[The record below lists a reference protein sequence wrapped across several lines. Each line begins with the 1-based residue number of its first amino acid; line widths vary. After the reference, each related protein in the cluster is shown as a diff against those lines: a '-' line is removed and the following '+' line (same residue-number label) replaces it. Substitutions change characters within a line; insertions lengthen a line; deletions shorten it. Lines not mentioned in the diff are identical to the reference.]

1 MGHGVN
7 VARNVVRMRRNIV
20 LTIGLLG
27 CLLACGP
34 TLRGQLPPQADS
46 SPPIPQAP
54 VLVDGKTLFT
64 VRGVLSFPAQAR
76 ASAITQR
83 IKDLSEDVSTN
94 PSSLSVTDAEGTSNI
109 AAGDLVLMSVTDQ
122 DAAVAGRPRQEVA
135 KDYAERIRAALISLR
150 EQYSAKS
157 LFLGGIYSIAATV
170 VLALI
175 FWLMKLLFPKL
186 YGKVN
191 AWRGTVIPSLRIQ
204 QFELLTSDRIA
215 DFVLAMARLV
225 RIAAALAIL
234 YFYASLV
241 LGFFPW
247 TRGYAQTLLGYVVA
261 PLKTVGQ
268 TVLDYLPNVF
278 FIAVI
283 AVVAFYAIR
292 LTQIIFIE
300 IGKKTIAIAGFHP
313 DWADPTYKIVRFLIL
328 ALTAIV
334 IFPYLPGAKSPA
346 FQGVSI
352 FIGVLF
358 SLGSTSAVANIVAGI
373 ILTYMRAFQI
383 GDRVQIADTVGDVI
397 ESSLLVTRIRT
408 IKNVEITIANSMVLG
423 SHIINFSAS
432 VRQEGLILHTTVTIG
447 YDAPWRVVHGLL
459 LAAAAATENIL
470 AEPKPF
476 VFQTAL
482 DDFYV
487 HYQINAFTDQ
497 PSRMARTYS
506 DLHRNIQDKF
516 NEAGVEI
523 MSPHYST
530 VRDGNRIAIPDD
542 YLPKDYVAPAFRFGL
557 GDAIDGIVN
566 PGKRGPSK
574 TPKA

>member
-1 MGHGVN
+1 
-7 VARNVVRMRRNIV
+7 MRRNIV
-20 LTIGLLG
+20 LMIGLLG
-27 CLLACGP
+27 CLLACDP
-34 TLRGQLPPQADS
+34 TLRGQLPAQTGT
-46 SPPIPQAP
+46 SPPIPQAS
-54 VLVDGKTLFT
+54 VMVDGKTLFT

-83 IKDLSEDVSTN
+83 IKELSEDVSAK
-94 PSSLSVTDAEGTSNI
+94 PDSLSVADAEGTSNI
-109 AAGDLVLMSVTDQ
+109 VAGDLVLMSVTDQ
-122 DAAVAGRPRQEVA
+122 DAATAGRPRQELA
-135 KDYAERIRAALISLR
+135 KDYAERIRTALIALR
-150 EQYSAKS
+150 KQYSAKS
-157 LFLGGIYSIAATV
+157 LTLGAAYSIAATV
-170 VLALI
+170 LLVLIL
-175 FWLMKLLFPKL
+175 WLMKLLFPKL
-186 YGKVN
+186 YGKLN
-191 AWRGTVIPSLRIQ
+191 SWRGTVIPSLRIQ
-204 QFELLTSDRIA
+204 RFELLPADRIA
-215 DFVLAMARLV
+215 DFAIAIARLV
-225 RIAAALAIL
+225 RFAAVLVLL

-247 TRGYAQTLLGYVVA
+247 TRGYAQILFGSVVA
-261 PLKTVGQ
+261 PLKVTGQ
-268 TVLDYLPNVF
+268 TILDYLPNVF

-283 AVVAFYAIR
+283 AVVSFYAIK
-292 LTQIIFIE
+292 LTRIIFIE
-300 IGKKTIAIAGFHP
+300 IGKQTITIASFHP
-313 DWADPTYKIVRFLIL
+313 EWADPTYKIIRFLIL

-334 IFPYLPGAKSPA
+334 VFPYLPGAKSPA

-352 FIGVLF
+352 FIGILF
-358 SLGSTSAVANIVAGI
+358 SLGSTSAVANIVAGV

-383 GDRVQIADTVGDVI
+383 GDRVQIADAVGDVI

-423 SHIINFSAS
+423 SQITNFSAS
-432 VRQEGLILHTTVTIG
+432 VQREGLILHTTVTIG

-476 VFQTAL
+476 VLQTAL

-487 HYQINAFTDQ
+487 HYQINAFTGQ
-497 PSRMARTYS
+497 PSRMAKTYS
-506 DLHRNIQDKF
+506 DLHQNIQDTF

-542 YLPKDYVAPAFRFGL
+542 YLPKDYVAPSFRFGL

-566 PGKRGPSK
+566 AGKPRPSG
-574 TPKA
+574 TPKT